1 MCWER
6 GLALDFSF
14 LPFQLKKNLLE
25 SHQHPHFFFLF
36 FLTSFFSCC
45 GTDNLCGELL
55 YVSSYPIE
63 TPTNSLLLFVLFLI
77 H

>member
-25 SHQHPHFFFLF
+25 SHQHPHFFFSFFFNFFF
-36 FLTSFFSCC
+36 FL
-45 GTDNLCGELL
+45 LW
-55 YVSSYPIE
+55 YR
-63 TPTNSLLLFVLFLI
+63 
-77 H
+77 